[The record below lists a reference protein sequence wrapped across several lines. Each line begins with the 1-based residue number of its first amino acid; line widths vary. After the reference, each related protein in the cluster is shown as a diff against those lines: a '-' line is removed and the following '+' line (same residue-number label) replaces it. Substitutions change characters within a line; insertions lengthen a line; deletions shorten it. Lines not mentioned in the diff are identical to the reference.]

1 MPPTAALAQAG
12 RVGGTAHPSPRTA
25 SMHATGTFQVSVK
38 PAEASEIGKA
48 AGLSRMTID
57 KVWSGAIEGTSKGEM
72 TVSTV
77 GTTMLYVALE
87 TMTVKVNGKSGSFVF
102 AHKAT
107 MNSADPRSGVMDI
120 TVVPDTGTGELKGV
134 EGSLQITIDKSGHS
148 YDFSYT
154 LPTE

>member
-1 MPPTAALAQAG
+1 
-12 RVGGTAHPSPRTA
+12 
-25 SMHATGTFQVSVK
+25 MHAIGTFQVSVK

-72 TVSTV
+72 TTSAV
-77 GTTMLYVALE
+77 GTIMLYVALE
-87 TMTVKVNGKSGSFVF
+87 TMTVKVNGKSGTFVF

-107 MNSADPRSGVMDI
+107 MDSTDPKSGVMDI
-120 TVVPDTGTGELKGV
+120 SVVPNTGTGELKGI
-134 EGSLQITIDKSGHS
+134 EGTLQIIIDKSGHS

-154 LPTE
+154 LPVE

>member
-1 MPPTAALAQAG
+1 
-12 RVGGTAHPSPRTA
+12 
-25 SMHATGTFQVSVK
+25 MHATGTFQVSVK

-48 AGLSRMTID
+48 AGLGRMTID

-72 TVSTV
+72 TTSAV

-87 TMTVKVNGKSGSFVF
+87 TMTVKVNGKSGTFVF

-107 MNSADPRSGVMDI
+107 MNTTDPKSGVMDI
-120 TVVPDTGTGELKGV
+120 TVVPDTGTGELKGIA
-134 EGSLQITIDKSGHS
+134 GSLQIMIDKSGHS

-154 LPTE
+154 LSAE